1 MRSRRVWALRIG
13 MATLAVALAF
23 TTGVASAGGGN
34 RVRAV
39 NFAFKPHTITIQK
52 GQRVTWK
59 RAAGRHTVTFKKG
72 SFDKTLSR
80 NHRRV
85 SRRFHHRGT
94 FRYFCRFH
102 RSLGMTGKVVVK

>member
-1 MRSRRVWALRIG
+1 ML
-13 MATLAVALAF
+13 ALALVL
-23 TTGVASAGGGN
+23 TTGVASAGGN

-39 NFAFKPHTITIQK
+39 NFAFKPHTITVQK

-59 RAAGRHTVTFKKG
+59 RAAGRHTVTFKHS
-72 SFDKTLSR
+72 SFDKILSR
-80 NHRRV
+80 HHRRV

-102 RSLGMTGKVVVK
+102 RSLGMTGKIVVK